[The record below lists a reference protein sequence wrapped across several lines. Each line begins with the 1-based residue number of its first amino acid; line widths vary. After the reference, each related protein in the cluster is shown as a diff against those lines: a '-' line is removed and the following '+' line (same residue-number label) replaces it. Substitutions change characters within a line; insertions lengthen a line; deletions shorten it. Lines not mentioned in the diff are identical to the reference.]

1 MRIYLSLTPNKKI
14 IPFNYQHLLT
24 GCLHKWIGKKN
35 LIHGET
41 SLYSFSWLKN
51 INTNKTGINLTHS
64 STCFFSFHDDQLA
77 KKVISGI
84 MDDPALF
91 CGAKVRGVD
100 MRLTPEFSAE
110 ERFIASS
117 PILIKRADEN
127 HKEKHFA
134 FEETESNALMTQT
147 LQTKLVG

>member
-1 MRIYLSLTPNKKI
+1 MP
-14 IPFNYQHLLT
+14 IPFSYQPLLT
-24 GCLHKWIGKKN
+24 GCLHKWIGLENKE
-35 LIHGET
+35 HDRT
-41 SLYSFSWLKN
+41 SLYSFSWLQN
-51 INTNKTGINLTHS
+51 VKTSKSGIDLKPN

-91 CGAKVRGVD
+91 CGVEVRGVD
-100 MRLTPEFSAE
+100 MRLTPEFSTE

-134 FEETESNALMTQT
+134 FEETESNTLMTQT